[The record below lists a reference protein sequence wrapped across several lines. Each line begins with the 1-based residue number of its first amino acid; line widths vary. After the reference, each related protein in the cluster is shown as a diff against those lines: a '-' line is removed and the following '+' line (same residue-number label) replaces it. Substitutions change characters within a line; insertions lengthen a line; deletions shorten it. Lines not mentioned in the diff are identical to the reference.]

1 MAAAVASARAI
12 YKQQK
17 AKNLNASD
25 GLGKWVSEFYAL
37 DVDNSADINFAEFLW
52 FMFSC
57 KQYIPSDIAAGGGEK
72 KSGASSAPS
81 ASETPVT
88 PFTDETD
95 TSTVKLLALDKE
107 IAEQEAALE
116 AMKRERGQLVAHL
129 TQTAMQMQLGAGMRA
144 HTETKDEDG
153 DLEAPGAQVPPPSA
167 SKVSQVVPV
176 SLTSIED
183 YDC

>member
-1 MAAAVASARAI
+1 
-12 YKQQK
+12 
-17 AKNLNASD
+17 
-25 GLGKWVSEFYAL
+25 
-37 DVDNSADINFAEFLW
+37 
-52 FMFSC
+52 
-57 KQYIPSDIAAGGGEK
+57 
-72 KSGASSAPS
+72 
-81 ASETPVT
+81 
-88 PFTDETD
+88 
-95 TSTVKLLALDKE
+95 
-107 IAEQEAALE
+107 
-116 AMKRERGQLVAHL
+116 MKRERGQLVARL